1 MNRKDSNKK
10 INKVVKPQGKSIFSM
25 FGKGRDSKR
34 DEDIQSIS
42 DISQND
48 FGTSGSYRDSGFDN
62 EDMLSFIKDYDNKKN
77 NKDATNQL
85 QNNTSEPVAP
95 QGGNGATQQ
104 VFNPMTGMP
113 ANDSNIADSFS

>member
-1 MNRKDSNKK
+1 MVGINMNRKDSNKR

-34 DEDIQSIS
+34 DDDIQSIS

-77 NKDATNQL
+77 NE
-85 QNNTSEPVAP
+85 SY
-95 QGGNGATQQ
+95 
-104 VFNPMTGMP
+104 
-113 ANDSNIADSFS
+113 